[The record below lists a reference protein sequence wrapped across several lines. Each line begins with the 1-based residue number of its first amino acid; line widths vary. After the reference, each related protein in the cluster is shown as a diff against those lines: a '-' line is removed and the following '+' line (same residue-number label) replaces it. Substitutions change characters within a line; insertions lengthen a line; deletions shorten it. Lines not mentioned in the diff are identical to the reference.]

1 MKIKQLLI
9 IILLIS
15 YCCWMSDLY
24 IFIYNNNI
32 YDPNILDDVF
42 STLKVFLYIL
52 NYIFILIIIV
62 CVIPYNKINKILNRK
77 INLTPWKSTN

>member
-9 IILLIS
+9 IILLIL
-15 YCCWMSDLY
+15 YCYWMSDLY

-32 YDPNILDDVF
+32 YNPNILDDVF
-42 STLKVFLYIL
+42 STFKVFLYIL
-52 NYIFILIIIV
+52 NYIFTLIIIV